1 MLELG
6 YFTKTWVLDVTSD
19 SDKFANPGNGQTFI
33 LRSDRKIHVA
43 RSVENDA
50 EATTDDC
57 PVLADE
63 PASFSMEAGG
73 SLAFIL
79 ADGETDGK
87 LYITQ
92 VN

>member
-6 YFTKTWVLDVTSD
+6 YFAKTWVLDVTSA
-19 SDKFANPGNGQTFI
+19 SDAFDNPGNGQTFVV
-33 LRSDRKIHVA
+33 RADRKVHLA
-43 RSVENDA
+43 RSNDAGA

-57 PVLADE
+57 PLLENEA
-63 PASFSMEAGG
+63 ARFAMEAGG

-87 LYITQ
+87 IYITQ